1 MLRSGLLW
9 MSLYQHWCAGI
20 VSHCLELKHV
30 FCLWLDWFFIATACE
45 VCRKKRKKREKR
57 REKKRERPT
66 EGFIARSVFWP
77 VGVYAPTQISKRA
90 RCYGCPFLLEFVLFA
105 CLVRYLGVYSL
116 STLQYVRTV
125 CLCVITR
132 ARTYENLITFKRNKS
147 TYIDREVDRHI
158 GRQID

>member
-1 MLRSGLLW
+1 MDEFVPTLMCRYCQPLPWVEACFLSLIGLIL
-9 MSLYQHWCAGI
+9 
-20 VSHCLELKHV
+20 HCNSVWGLPKEK
-30 FCLWLDWFFIATACE
+30 
-45 VCRKKRKKREKR
+45 KKREKR
-57 REKKRERPT
+57 REKKGERPT